1 MLGDRERGM
10 CDAFRWLK
18 FSQDYSSSSSRG
30 VASSPKKEGR
40 KEEGPPLK
48 AHWSSN
54 LPRYRGI
61 VAEITKG
68 RGEESGIVAR

>member
-18 FSQDYSSSSSRG
+18 FSQDYSSSGSRG

-40 KEEGPPLK
+40 EEEGPPLK

-61 VAEITKG
+61 VAKITKG